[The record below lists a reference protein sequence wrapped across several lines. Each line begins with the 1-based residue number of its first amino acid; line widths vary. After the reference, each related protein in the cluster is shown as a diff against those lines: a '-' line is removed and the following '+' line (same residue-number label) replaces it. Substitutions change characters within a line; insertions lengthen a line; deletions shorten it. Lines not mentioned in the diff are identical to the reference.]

1 MSEIRTLYDQLGDDN
16 LMKLVTYFYD
26 LVQENPVISPLFK
39 DDFNR
44 IRDKQFCFLSQF
56 LGGPPR
62 YNEKYGHPRMRMRHL
77 PHPIDEKAKE
87 EWLKCMKEAIQS
99 LEISEDLKT
108 TLYNCFPAVAQHM
121 VNR

>member
-1 MSEIRTLYDQLGDDN
+1 MAEIRTLYDHLGDDN
-16 LMKLVTYFYD
+16 LMKLVTHFYD
-26 LVQENPVISPLFK
+26 LVQKNSILSPLFK
-39 DDFNR
+39 DDFDR

-87 EWLKCMKEAIQS
+87 EWLKCMKEAIQT
-99 LEISEDLKT
+99 LEISDDLKT
-108 TLYNCFPAVAQHM
+108 ALYNCFPAVAQHM

>member
-1 MSEIRTLYDQLGDDN
+1 MSEIRTLYDHLGDDN
-16 LMKLVTYFYD
+16 LMKLVTHFYD
-26 LVQENPVISPLFK
+26 LVQKNLILSPLFK
-39 DDFNR
+39 DDFDR

-87 EWLKCMKEAIQS
+87 EWLKCMKEAIQT
-99 LEISEDLKT
+99 LEISDDLKT
-108 TLYNCFPAVAQHM
+108 ALYNCFPAVAQHM